1 MGVAGKLANAVSLPI
16 TGAERLVNASAGA
29 AGNVFKRSTTL
40 LRRLGKNIN
49 TTAARIIRGGGLNV
63 TKKNK
68 NKNKNRKN
76 KSKKNKH

>member
-16 TGAERLVNASAGA
+16 TGASDAINAGAGA
-29 AGNVFKRSTTL
+29 ARNVLRRSSTL
-40 LRRLGKNIN
+40 LGTLGKRIN
-49 TTAARIIRGGGLNV
+49 RTAARIIRGGGLNM